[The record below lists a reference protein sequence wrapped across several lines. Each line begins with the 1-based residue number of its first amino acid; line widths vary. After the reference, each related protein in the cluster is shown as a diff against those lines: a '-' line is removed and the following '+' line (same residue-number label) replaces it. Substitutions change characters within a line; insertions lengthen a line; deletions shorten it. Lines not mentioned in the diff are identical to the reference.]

1 MEVTRIKKSTVK
13 KIIWTLA
20 ILCLGIILCFCALG
34 FIYSLQDA
42 SLQNTWKSDETGKVL
57 TFTEDEYVEF
67 KDISSKKGI
76 YHILSPNTMEYT
88 IDGKTFKMNYYIEES
103 KLYWG
108 IDQEHMECF
117 SRKWL

>member
-1 MEVTRIKKSTVK
+1 MAITSTTSSRVK
-13 KIIWTLA
+13 KLIGALIILS
-20 ILCLGIILCFCALG
+20 LVIILCFCALG

-42 SLQNTWKSDETGKVL
+42 SLQNTWQSEETGRIL

-67 KDISSKKGI
+67 KENSSKGI

-88 IDGKTFKMNYYIEES
+88 INGKTFKMNYYIEEN

-108 IDQEHMECF
+108 IDQQHMECF

>member
-1 MEVTRIKKSTVK
+1 MEITNIKKSTIK
-13 KIIWTLA
+13 KIIWA
-20 ILCLGIILCFCALG
+20 FGILCLVIILGFCALG

-42 SLQNTWKSDETGKVL
+42 SLQNTWRSDETGQVL
-57 TFTEDEYVEF
+57 TFTEDDYVYLQG
-67 KDISSKKGI
+67 ISSRGI

-88 IDGKTFKMNYYIEES
+88 IDGKTFKMRYYIEEN

>member
-1 MEVTRIKKSTVK
+1 MEITSIKKSTVK
-13 KIIWTLA
+13 KIIGALV
-20 ILCLGIILCFCALG
+20 ILFLGIILCFCALG

-42 SLQNTWKSDETGKVL
+42 SLQNTWKSDETGRIL
-57 TFTEDEYVEF
+57 TFTDEYVEL
-67 KDISSKKGI
+67 KGVSSKGM

-88 IDGKTFKMNYYIEES
+88 INGKTFKMNYYIEEN

-117 SRKWL
+117 SKKWL